1 MSCEHKFVHL
11 RNESYWRTMGRYSR
25 EFISIDYY
33 FCEKCLEEK
42 SVRKSHRCE
51 DHELS
56 DIPDWAKIINNKIAG
71 YD

>member
-1 MSCEHKFVHL
+1 
-11 RNESYWRTMGRYSR
+11 MGRYSR
-25 EFISIDYY
+25 EFVSIDYY